1 MEKTPKFICLSLF
14 SSNLFYLGGSPCL
27 DAWDCNISIPFTMMF
42 DEESVMPLRGI
53 DVYSKSG
60 TNVMLYNFELRLPFL
75 IYYFPAIQFL
85 GQINGAIFCDIGT
98 TWNGY
103 KYEKF
108 LDASSWSP
116 NDTGW
121 AMSYGFG
128 PRFIFLGLPWQ
139 IDFTWEYN
147 PHIGTITDRKTF
159 IRIFPEF

>member
-1 MEKTPKFICLSLF
+1 MGSYPSTK
-14 SSNLFYLGGSPCL
+14 YLGLPPKSVTVAC
-27 DAWDCNISIPFTMMF
+27 DASIPIQMMF
-42 DEESVMPLRGI
+42 DDESVMPLRGVDI
-53 DVYSKSG
+53 YSKSG
-60 TNVMLYNFELRLPFL
+60 YNVVLTNLELRLPFL
-75 IYYFPAIQFL
+75 IYYFPAIKFL

-103 KYEKF
+103 KYENF
-108 LDASSWSP
+108 LDASSWSS

>member
-1 MEKTPKFICLSLF
+1 
-14 SSNLFYLGGSPCL
+14 
-27 DAWDCNISIPFTMMF
+27 MMF

-60 TNVMLYNFELRLPFL
+60 ANVMLYNFELRLPFL

-98 TWNGY
+98 TWNWNSGY
-103 KYEKF
+103 KSF
-108 LDASSWSP
+108 LDENSWREKGSINP
-116 NDTGW
+116 EPTGW

-128 PRFIFLGLPWQ
+128 PRFNFLGLPWQ

-159 IRIFPEF
+159 LRIFPEF